1 MEEVTLKAME
11 RNEKPKK
18 ARREGFIPGVLN
30 GPGTASTPVEFDAIA
45 LNKVLVKHGTSAK
58 LWVEQGKDRKFGFIK
73 EVQTHPVDGTP
84 LHVSLQMIPAD
95 QTVKMQLPISFRGHT
110 ELEHAMLQL
119 QVYRSEAE
127 VEGTASLMPDEVIA
141 ELSGKQAGD
150 NVTAAD
156 FKLPAGIQV
165 IDAQDEVYAGI
176 KAVKAEP
183 VEEETETAAAESAET
198 AAEGE

>member
-11 RNEKPKK
+11 RNAKPKK

-45 LNKVLVKHGTSAK
+45 LNKVLFKHGTSAK
-58 LWVEQGKDRKFGFIK
+58 LWIELGKDKKFGFIK

-84 LHVSLQMIPAD
+84 LHVSLQMISAD
-95 QTVKMQLPISFRGHT
+95 QTVKMQLPISFRGHV
-110 ELEHAMLQL
+110 ELEHEMLQL

-127 VEGTASLMPDEVIA
+127 VEGKAALMPDEVVV

-156 FKLPAGIQV
+156 LKLPEGIKL
-165 IDAQDEVYAGI
+165 IDPQDEVYAGI

-183 VEEETETAAAESAET
+183 VEEETTEAAAPAET